1 MTAVIVR
8 KAPRAFEKLVG
19 DLCANDQST
28 KPSRKCQPPA
38 EFAMRLQQ
46 GRDAVLQG
54 RMSTE
59 ALTSLERL
67 LERGEPLPDK
77 IKATLDAVPR
87 IGL

>member
-1 MTAVIVR
+1 MTAAVIVR
-8 KAPRAFEKLVG
+8 KVPGAFEKLVG
-19 DLCANDQST
+19 DLSA
-28 KPSRKCQPPA
+28 KPSRERQSTA

-77 IKATLDAVPR
+77 IKAALDAVPR